1 MQEDFVEASE
11 TTLVTVLNVNN
22 PADIALAKSI
32 LDDAK
37 IRHMVKGDRVLQDL
51 YGMGQ
56 VEIQVFASDAERA
69 RGLLSDI

>member
-1 MQEDFVEASE
+1 MEASE

-32 LDDAK
+32 LDGAK

-69 RGLLSDI
+69 WGLLSDI